1 MRFKRNDPHGVIV
14 IFSLRVQIGLRP
26 CKNFKF
32 VAGTV
37 GYNCFIFKHDKFLH
51 SQLKCGSA
59 FNLSLSVFGLTPPYK
74 TSVIIPCDWFAKNST
89 VIMTTRLNHRKNR
102 LRMKQRQEKEVRRI
116 IIRRLD
122 FYLNENSMII
132 MNQFNCNKELE

>member
-1 MRFKRNDPHGVIV
+1 MTNFCTASRSVEVHQS
-14 IFSLRVQIGLRP
+14 FSL
-26 CKNFKF
+26 
-32 VAGTV
+32 
-37 GYNCFIFKHDKFLH
+37 
-51 SQLKCGSA
+51 
-59 FNLSLSVFGLTPPYK
+59 SLWADT
-74 TSVIIPCDWFAKNST
+74 TIQNQCVIIPCDWFAKNST

-102 LRMKQRQEKEVRRI
+102 LRMKQRQEKEVRI